1 MNGLI
6 CIYILVSFFC
16 INFLQLNFFTNQRQ
30 FSNNYYS
37 LGNPF
42 SFTGGCINVGTVPQF
57 KMQHIVTVPV
67 FEMHNIH
74 GLYGKIKFSRDASFL
89 YFSPQAHITPKLPIL
104 LE

>member
-6 CIYILVSFFC
+6 CIYILVSFLC

-42 SFTGGCINVGTVPQF
+42 SFTGECINVGTVPKF
-57 KMQHIVTVPV
+57 KM
-67 FEMHNIH
+67 FEIHNIH
-74 GLYGKIKFSRDASFL
+74 GLYGRIKFSRDASFL
-89 YFSPQAHITPKLPIL
+89 YFSPRAHITPKLPIL